1 MDKLYS
7 ELSHESVADR
17 QFYVRLI
24 AFYKIVNKK
33 APQNLIFYQLK
44 IWLLLML
51 EEDLQ
56 FTF

>member
-7 ELSHESVADR
+7 ELRHESLANR
-17 QFYVRLI
+17 KFYIMLI

-33 APQNLIFYQLK
+33 APQNLIIYQLK